1 MPRGLFISLEGGEG
15 AGKSTQL
22 AAIVEALAAA
32 GREVVA
38 TREPGGTAGAEA
50 IRDLLVEGE
59 PGRWTPMTETLLHY
73 AARVEHVER
82 LVRPAL
88 RRGLDV
94 VCDRFSDS
102 TMAYQGFGQGVPR
115 EAIAALHRTV
125 LGGFAPDLTLVLD
138 VPVETGLGRAAAR
151 RDANRYERFDAAFHG
166 RVREGFRTIAR
177 EEPSRCVLID
187 ATRARDEVTREVLRA
202 VGSRLGLV
210 LGDPA

>member
-22 AAIVEALAAA
+22 AAIVAALEAA

-38 TREPGGTAGAEA
+38 TREPGGTPGAEA
-50 IRDLLVEGE
+50 IRALLVGGD
-59 PGRWTPMTETLLHY
+59 PARWHPMTETLLHY

-88 RRGLDV
+88 QRGADV
-94 VCDRFSDS
+94 VCDRFADS

-115 EAIAALHRTV
+115 ETIAALHRTV
-125 LGGFAPDLTLVLD
+125 LGAFVPDLTVVLD
-138 VPVETGLGRAAAR
+138 VPVETGLRRAAAR
-151 RDANRYERFDAAFHG
+151 REPNRYERFDFDFHG

-187 ATRARDEVTREVLRA
+187 ATRNEAEVTRDVLRT
-202 VGSRLGLV
+202 VSSRLGLV
-210 LGDPA
+210 LADLS